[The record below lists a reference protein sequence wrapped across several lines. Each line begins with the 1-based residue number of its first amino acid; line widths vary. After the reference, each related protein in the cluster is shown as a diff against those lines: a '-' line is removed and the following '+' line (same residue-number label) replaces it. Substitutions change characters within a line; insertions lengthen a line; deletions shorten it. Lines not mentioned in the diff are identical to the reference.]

1 MAPGGIPVQNP
12 TRTSKSDSLLAMA
25 STARNGILAGGN
37 WILDRTKIIDV
48 YPAQDAL
55 ANILAETS
63 CNGGGPYNALIDL
76 ARLQAPFP
84 LAAVGLVGDDAAG
97 EYIRQDCQAHRIDTR
112 QLHITKE
119 APTSYSDI
127 MTVKSTGRRTIFQQR
142 GANAFLDASH
152 FDFAQ
157 SDARIFH
164 LGYLLLL
171 DRLDQPDPACGTV
184 AAAVL
189 QRAQEAGF
197 KTSVDVVSED
207 SDRFAGI
214 VRPALRFC
222 DYCVLNEFEAERT
235 TGIKIVSE
243 GRIDFG
249 AARKA
254 AHELLATGVRQWVVI
269 HFPAGAIAVGSGGQE
284 LVQAS
289 INMPQ
294 ARIAGTLAP
303 ETPSPP
309 VCSSACTRGSRWT
322 SPSPTG
328 SAPQPPRSR
337 TRPVRMASSHFPSA
351 CGSLR
356 NSVTA
361 NLKYDQIRRLRY
373 PTYWNNDAFGRA
385 KLKRHL
391 L

>member
-1 MAPGGIPVQNP
+1 M
-12 TRTSKSDSLLAMA
+12 TSSNRSHGLPQEEQTLMA

-63 CNGGGPYNALIDL
+63 CNGGGPYNVLIDL

-112 QLHITKE
+112 QLHISKE

-142 GANAFLDASH
+142 GANAFLDAAH

-189 QRAQEAGF
+189 RRAQEAGF

-235 TGIKIVSE
+235 TGIGIVRE

-269 HFPAGAIAVGSGGQE
+269 HFPAGAIAVGSDGQE

-294 ARIAGTLAP
+294 ARIAGTLGA
-303 ETPSPP
+303 
-309 VCSSACTRGSRWT
+309 G
-322 SPSPTG
+322 
-328 SAPQPPRSR
+328 
-337 TRPVRMASSHFPSA
+337 
-351 CGSLR
+351 
-356 NSVTA
+356 
-361 NLKYDQIRRLRY
+361 
-373 PTYWNNDAFGRA
+373 DAFAAGV
-385 KLKRHL
+385 L
-391 L
+391 LGLHEGVPMDVALNYGVCAAAASLTDSTSSNGVKPLSECLRFAEEFGYRPI

>member
-1 MAPGGIPVQNP
+1 MV
-12 TRTSKSDSLLAMA
+12 

-63 CNGGGPYNALIDL
+63 CNGGGAYNVLVDL

-97 EYIRQDCQAHRIDTR
+97 EYIRKDCQAHRIDTR
-112 QLHITKE
+112 QLHTSKE

-127 MTVKSTGRRTIFQQR
+127 MTVKSTGRRTIFQRR

-171 DRLDQPDPACGTV
+171 DGLDQPDPACGTV

-189 QRAQEAGF
+189 QRAQQAGF

-235 TGIKIVSE
+235 TSIQIVRE
-243 GRIDFG
+243 GRIDIG

-254 AHELLATGVRQWVVI
+254 AHELLA
-269 HFPAGAIAVGSGGQE
+269 AACASGS
-284 LVQAS
+284 
-289 INMPQ
+289 
-294 ARIAGTLAP
+294 
-303 ETPSPP
+303 
-309 VCSSACTRGSRWT
+309 
-322 SPSPTG
+322 
-328 SAPQPPRSR
+328 
-337 TRPVRMASSHFPSA
+337 
-351 CGSLR
+351 
-356 NSVTA
+356 
-361 NLKYDQIRRLRY
+361 
-373 PTYWNNDAFGRA
+373 
-385 KLKRHL
+385 
-391 L
+391 